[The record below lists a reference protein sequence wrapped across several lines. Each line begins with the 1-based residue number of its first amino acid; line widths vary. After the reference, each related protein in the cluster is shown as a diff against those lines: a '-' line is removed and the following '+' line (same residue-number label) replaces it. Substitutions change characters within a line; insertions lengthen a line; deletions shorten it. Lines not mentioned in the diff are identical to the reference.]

1 MQLSTE
7 RVQNTKA
14 LGAGGGGGAQNNSEP
29 FANFVMKILV
39 QNPLTLSY
47 YLQPGKWT
55 HDPALAFAFSTSQ
68 EAVRHCMENGLHNL
82 QIVFKFPDDRYD
94 IELPILATQA
104 GRLPGYYQPA
114 HVTLSA

>member
-1 MQLSTE
+1 MHLFTE
-7 RVQNTKA
+7 TFQKLNRVGAVGATQNIA
-14 LGAGGGGGAQNNSEP
+14 EP
-29 FANFVMKILV
+29 LTELAMRILV

-47 YLQPGKWT
+47 YMQPGKWT
-55 HDPALAFAFSTSQ
+55 HDPSVACAFSTSQ

>member
-1 MQLSTE
+1 M
-7 RVQNTKA
+7 R
-14 LGAGGGGGAQNNSEP
+14 
-29 FANFVMKILV
+29 ILV

-47 YLQPGKWT
+47 YTQSGKWT
-55 HDPALAFAFSTSQ
+55 RDPELAFAFSNSQ
-68 EAVRHCMENGLHNL
+68 EAVNHCMSNGLHNL

-104 GRLPGYYQPA
+104 GPLPGYYQPS

>member
-1 MQLSTE
+1 MHLSERLHSRTPVGTGATTQMITE
-7 RVQNTKA
+7 PSTNLAMR
-14 LGAGGGGGAQNNSEP
+14 
-29 FANFVMKILV
+29 ILV

-47 YLQPGKWT
+47 YMQPGKWT
-55 HDPALAFAFSTSQ
+55 HDPALALAFSNSQ

>member
-1 MQLSTE
+1 MHLPTGTL
-7 RVQNTKA
+7 RKTNR
-14 LGAGGGGGAQNNSEP
+14 LGAVAATQNLSEP
-29 FANFVMKILV
+29 FTNFAMKILV

-47 YLQPGKWT
+47 YMQPGKWT
-55 HDPALAFAFSTSQ
+55 HDPALACAFSTSQ

-82 QIVFKFPDDRYD
+82 QVVFKFPDDRYD

>member
-1 MQLSTE
+1 MHLSTE
-7 RVQNTKA
+7 TFQNSDR
-14 LGAGGGGGAQNNSEP
+14 LGTAGKSHNVSEP
-29 FANFVMKILV
+29 STHSAMRILV

-47 YLQPGKWT
+47 YIELGKWT
-55 HDPALAFAFSTSQ
+55 RDPDLASAFSNSQ

-94 IELPILATQA
+94 IQLPILATQA